1 MALYDFRS
9 DTVTRPT
16 AAMLRAMADAPT
28 GDDVFGEAPVADT
41 ICTGPLLLQSFALAR
56 IPKSARGNKTS
67 GGSTATRNHIAT
79 QLLNA

>member
-1 MALYDFRS
+1 MGIASFEKYAFS
-9 DTVTRPT
+9 GG
-16 AAMLRAMADAPT
+16 A
-28 GDDVFGEAPVADT
+28 GKCDDVFGEAPVADT

-67 GGSTATRNHIAT
+67 GGSTATRNIIAT